1 MADTRVAYLDASAF
15 VKLVQNEPESAAL
28 DAALEA
34 WPRKSS
40 SALLEVEGPRA
51 ARRTS
56 PLAHDAARALLGGIE
71 LLEIDADIRRAAADL
86 SDPGVRTLDAIH
98 LATALSLGD
107 RCGAFFAYDDRVIAA
122 ARAHGL
128 TVTVPRP

>member
-1 MADTRVAYLDASAF
+1 MAEARVAYLDASAF
-15 VKLVQNEPESAAL
+15 VKLVKDEPEAGAL

-51 ARRTS
+51 ARRTN
-56 PLAHDAARALLGGIE
+56 PLAYDAARALIGGLE
-71 LLEIDADIRRAAADL
+71 LIEIDADIRRAAAAL
-86 SDPGVRTLDAIH
+86 PDPGLRSLDAIH
-98 LATALSLGD
+98 LATALSLGE
-107 RCGAFFAYDDRVIAA
+107 RCGTFFAYDERLIAA

-128 TVTVPRP
+128 SVTVPRP

>member
-1 MADTRVAYLDASAF
+1 MAEARVAYLDASAF
-15 VKLVQNEPESAAL
+15 VKFVLPEPESAAL

-51 ARRTS
+51 ARRTN
-56 PLAHDAARALLGGIE
+56 PLAYDAARALVGGLE
-71 LLEIDADIRRAAADL
+71 LIEIDADIRRAAADL
-86 SDPGVRTLDAIH
+86 ADPGLRSLDAIH

-107 RCGAFFAYDDRVIAA
+107 RCGAFFAYDDRLGAA

>member
-15 VKLVQNEPESAAL
+15 VKLVKDEPESAAL

-40 SALLEVEGPRA
+40 SALLQVEGPRA

-56 PLAHDAARALLGGIE
+56 PLAHAAACALLGGME

-98 LATALSLGD
+98 LATALSLGE
-107 RCGAFFAYDDRVIAA
+107 RCGAFFAYDDRLIAA